1 MAGEMLSL
9 AEPVKGTSKPKVRK
23 QSVQHLYDEI
33 MAIVQDNGQVTLP
46 SSASA
51 PSLAKRRRRSA
62 LVLAG
67 VLIVVLR
74 FVVGKRH

>member
-9 AEPVKGTSKPKVRK
+9 AEPVKGTSKPKVHK
-23 QSVQHLYDEI
+23 QGVRDLYDDI

-67 VLIVVLR
+67 ISIFVLR
-74 FVVGKRH
+74 FFVAKRR

>member
-1 MAGEMLSL
+1 MAGEMLPL
-9 AEPVKGTSKPKVRK
+9 AEPVKGTPKPKVRK
-23 QSVQHLYDEI
+23 QGVRDLYDDI

-67 VLIVVLR
+67 ALIVLLR

>member
-9 AEPVKGTSKPKVRK
+9 AEPVKGTSKPKVHK
-23 QSVQHLYDEI
+23 QGVRHLYDEV

-51 PSLAKRRRRSA
+51 RFRAKRRRRSA
-62 LVLAG
+62 LALAG
-67 VLIVVLR
+67 ILIFVLR
-74 FVVGKRH
+74 RFAAKRR

>member
-1 MAGEMLSL
+1 MADEMLSL
-9 AEPVKGTSKPKVRK
+9 GKPVKSSVKPKMRK
-23 QSVQHLYDEI
+23 QGVRHLYDEV

-51 PSLAKRRRRSA
+51 PFLAKRRRQSA

-67 VLIVVLR
+67 ILIFVLR
-74 FVVGKRH
+74 FFIAKRR

>member
-1 MAGEMLSL
+1 MLPL
-9 AEPVKGTSKPKVRK
+9 AEPVKGTPKPKVRK
-23 QSVQHLYDEI
+23 QGVRDLYDDI

-67 VLIVVLR
+67 ISIFVLR
-74 FVVGKRH
+74 FFVAKRR

>member
-9 AEPVKGTSKPKVRK
+9 AEPVKGSSKPKVRK
-23 QSVQHLYDEI
+23 EGVRHLYDEI
-33 MAIVQDNGQVTLP
+33 MAIIQDNGEVTLP
-46 SSASA
+46 SSTSA

-67 VLIVVLR
+67 AVIFVARLIAPKAR
-74 FVVGKRH
+74 